1 MEKRIDFQN
10 KGLQG
15 VPVAKLGD
23 GHRSCLNDTFVLN
36 DSRQERTGSALCNIF
51 QFHQQDLEFFF
62 FLTVGTLELESKGNP
77 CQEVLLSFK
86 QFI

>member
-36 DSRQERTGSALCNIF
+36 DSRQERTGPALCNIF
-51 QFHQQDLEFFF
+51 KFHQQDLEFFF
-62 FLTVGTLELESKGNP
+62 F
-77 CQEVLLSFK
+77 
-86 QFI
+86 